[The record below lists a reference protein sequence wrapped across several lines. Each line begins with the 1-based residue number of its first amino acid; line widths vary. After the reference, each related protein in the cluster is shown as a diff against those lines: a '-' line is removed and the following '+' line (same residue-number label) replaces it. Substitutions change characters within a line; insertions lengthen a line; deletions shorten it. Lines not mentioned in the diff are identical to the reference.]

1 MWCCFRHRE
10 NCPLTS
16 SLLMELGPRAVF
28 VPFPAPPA
36 HPGQVQEGVL
46 LVASRELEPCSVSAP
61 PGVLLASSTR
71 QGVREAD
78 YRASPGADRRP
89 PGQLKQASA
98 AVFFTFEGVRG
109 VGSSSRPP
117 VSPGASRRSPTGQ
130 SRGDYSMP
138 EIARCS
144 N

>member
-1 MWCCFRHRE
+1 
-10 NCPLTS
+10 
-16 SLLMELGPRAVF
+16 MELGPRAVF
-28 VPFPAPPA
+28 VPFPASPA
-36 HPGQVQEGVL
+36 HPG
-46 LVASRELEPCSVSAP
+46 
-61 PGVLLASSTR
+61 
-71 QGVREAD
+71 VRGSD
-78 YRASPGADRRP
+78 YRASPGVDRRP

-98 AVFFTFEGVRG
+98 DVFFTLYGVRG
-109 VGSSSRPP
+109 IGSSSRPP